1 MRILR
6 IISTLN
12 PDHGGPGIAIIDNS
26 IELIKKGIQVHIAT
40 NDPKKKIDVKNKNLK
55 IFNLGPS
62 FGNYA
67 FNLKLFF
74 WLLKNKKNYDRFIIH
89 GLWEF
94 NTLVARILLRKNY
107 YVFTHGQL
115 DPFFQEQY
123 FKKVKKQIYWF
134 LFERKNLLNSKSIF
148 LTSNAEKQLLNN
160 TYVNTKGIKKK
171 VVPYG
176 INKPFFDKKK
186 IKKKFF
192 KKFPFLSGKMFFLY
206 LGRFHPKKGCDILI
220 KSAKLIRKD
229 KENIKILM
237 VGPDNNL
244 KQNLKKYCKEN
255 KLEKNIFWSNSLSGD
270 LKWGSILCCEA
281 MVLASHGENFGVALT
296 EALSCK
302 KGVITTNKVNIS
314 KIISKYQ
321 AGIIAKNNVKSFSSS
336 LLNYLNLSNSKKKR
350 MSQRALKCFENEF
363 NLPFNINNF
372 IKTLQS

>member
-12 PDHGGPGIAIIDNS
+12 PDHGGPSIAIIDNS
-26 IELIKKGIQVHIAT
+26 IELIKKGFQVHIAT
-40 NDPKKKIDVKNKNLK
+40 NDPKNKIYIKNKNLK

-94 NTLVARILLRKNY
+94 NTLLARILLRKNY

-115 DPFFQEQY
+115 DPFFQEQF

-176 INKPFFDKKK
+176 INKPFFDKKN
-186 IKKKFF
+186 IKKK
-192 KKFPFLSGKMFFLY
+192 
-206 LGRFHPKKGCDILI
+206 
-220 KSAKLIRKD
+220 
-229 KENIKILM
+229 
-237 VGPDNNL
+237 
-244 KQNLKKYCKEN
+244 
-255 KLEKNIFWSNSLSGD
+255 IF
-270 LKWGSILCCEA
+270 
-281 MVLASHGENFGVALT
+281 
-296 EALSCK
+296 
-302 KGVITTNKVNIS
+302 
-314 KIISKYQ
+314 
-321 AGIIAKNNVKSFSSS
+321 
-336 LLNYLNLSNSKKKR
+336 
-350 MSQRALKCFENEF
+350 
-363 NLPFNINNF
+363 
-372 IKTLQS
+372 